1 MRDEWKDEQ
10 ALKDALDS
18 YIVPIPKERLIKKET
33 KYERLI
39 RYLFSATE
47 NPLEKIPESKY
58 RLASFQFVPLY
69 FIVFLS
75 MIQVLY
81 FFK

>member
-33 KYERLI
+33 KYEP
-39 RYLFSATE
+39 LFYIA
-47 NPLEKIPESKY
+47 
-58 RLASFQFVPLY
+58 
-69 FIVFLS
+69 
-75 MIQVLY
+75 
-81 FFK
+81 